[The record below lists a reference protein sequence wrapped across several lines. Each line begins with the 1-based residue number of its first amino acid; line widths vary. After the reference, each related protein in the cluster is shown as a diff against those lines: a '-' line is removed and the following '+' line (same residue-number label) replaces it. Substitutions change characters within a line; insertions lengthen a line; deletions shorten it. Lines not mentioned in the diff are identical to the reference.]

1 MLLALCVHKVPE
13 AIGYGLFLE
22 QQRCPA
28 SLATRNL
35 LLSPTY
41 TFVNSTP
48 VQIYASVT
56 PLATL
61 AGYGIL
67 GLVAGQM
74 SSGTLGMDV
83 GMLLLFAVGTMIY
96 VVTMQI
102 LPEVYPQ
109 SHIHPGESHDHHV
122 HQSQADSEQINTAIN
137 PTMHNTASKHNNN
150 EIGSKLGRVTMLSC
164 LLAGL
169 FSPLFLYFVP

>member
-1 MLLALCVHKVPE
+1 
-13 AIGYGLFLE
+13 
-22 QQRCPA
+22 
-28 SLATRNL
+28 
-35 LLSPTY
+35 
-41 TFVNSTP
+41 
-48 VQIYASVT
+48 VT

-109 SHIHPGESHDHHV
+109 SHIHPGESHDHHG
-122 HQSQADSEQINTAIN
+122 HQSQVDSEQINTAIN
-137 PTMHNTASKHNNN
+137 PAVHNTASKHNDN
-150 EIGSKLGRVTMLSC
+150 EIGSKLGRAAMLSC